1 MALTESDQT
10 FRLRIKVFRDYIED
24 QFEELGLIEFSK
36 CQPDNFYITDY
47 MRKFLVDQV
56 TPERQSPTLPVNS
69 VSNSTDKFI
78 IVESNF
84 RVFAYTNDQKYI
96 AILKLF
102 LETSKEIH
110 NP

>member
-1 MALTESDQT
+1 
-10 FRLRIKVFRDYIED
+10 
-24 QFEELGLIEFSK
+24 
-36 CQPDNFYITDY
+36 
-47 MRKFLVDQV
+47 MRKFLIDQV
-56 TPERQSPTLPVNS
+56 TPELKAPTLPVNS

-84 RVFAYTNDQKYI
+84 RVFAYTDDQKYI

-110 NP
+110 NPQGSNQGSIFLGQITKSKIEDAFK